1 MRKGKKKLRI
11 SFLVKKKY
19 AGIIKNKNL
28 LLCPAKEVY
37 TLYIIATIER

>member
-1 MRKGKKKLRI
+1 M
-11 SFLVKKKY
+11 VKY
-19 AGIIKNKNL
+19 AGNGIIKNKNF